1 MIRHNKRAFLK
12 SLGALVL
19 GAFLPKAATASAT
32 SAAPHHL
39 VVLGDMHLPGNNLAL
54 KAQVLQTINSWRDV
68 EAVVAVGDLCE
79 GDGSAAE
86 YAAIKSFFEPLAKPL
101 LPVVGNHDFI
111 YSRFQKG
118 TKSVRRGSTLH
129 PDFRPFSES
138 AFSAGAGLKA
148 MIAKVLWW
156 HVCNSRLQ
164 T

>member
-79 GDGSAAE
+79 GDGSA
-86 YAAIKSFFEPLAKPL
+86 
-101 LPVVGNHDFI
+101 
-111 YSRFQKG
+111 
-118 TKSVRRGSTLH
+118 
-129 PDFRPFSES
+129 
-138 AFSAGAGLKA
+138 
-148 MIAKVLWW
+148 
-156 HVCNSRLQ
+156 
-164 T
+164 